1 MVRVAQGEER
11 LVSLDAFHIPDEAEV
26 EAWVQAATEGDEES
40 IGSASA
46 IVHMALRPAVVG
58 VASFLSARD
67 VPGALRSGEV
77 LWRALTDRLMGGTF
91 DGLCLYYQPDRGP
104 WHPGQHQAEALIVLL
119 WSLLQP
125 HCRRRE
131 DGTSG
136 IRRRRGWECDDE
148 PESDGEPESDDEPE
162 VAEA

>member
-1 MVRVAQGEER
+1 MVRVARGEER

-67 VPGALRSGEV
+67 VPGALRSGGA

-136 IRRRRGWECDDE
+136 IRRRRGWECGEE
-148 PESDGEPESDDEPE
+148 PEGGGEPGSDDEPE
-162 VAEA
+162 IAEA